1 MPRRPKQHRL
11 EDLSKV
17 KFQSVLPER
26 WVYRDKDKDYGID
39 GEVELFDE
47 TDKAQGYLFYVQLKA
62 TESEDKSSIYNVD
75 FSIETLKYY
84 KQLEIPVLLARYS
97 KSNDCLYTKWIYN
110 VDLFFAKK
118 GAKTF
123 RISINEN
130 DKWTSASP
138 VKIEQRLIELKKLK
152 TGYFNLPFP
161 YFIKINADTVNN
173 ISKSVLLSQI
183 KKELSNYPDT
193 ISFVKENE
201 AIVDVSLD
209 KEELRVNVSEIAGC
223 SFHSI
228 DRRDD
233 ENFGSK
239 IGKDIVLGLATS
251 MLQIGQ
257 IDYCARIIFENEL
270 EERLLRKKELLLLLL
285 PALFKSTYF
294 EKVLTLIGD
303 VLDSDYSDEVAI
315 VSMVNLMVG
324 AELSNKVKIKSIENF
339 LKQRLKSAIKSAD
352 NAGIGIAHYNLGNH
366 YRAHNNHRK
375 AVTNYISAKR
385 YESKYLNQD
394 YYYRELAGVLFLIG
408 KYKFAAVFYKKAI
421 DLGKKGLT
429 KALYA
434 DALMF
439 DGQYKN
445 AVDAF
450 LDYLRSSEHISEEYH
465 LKSLCLEGIL
475 ETKNIE
481 VQNRNLLAATSEA
494 DISKLK
500 EGVTNEEQLNRA
512 LEIDL
517 LCGLAWFNYGIIY
530 SGKLEYNDAMFSF
543 TMAGLVQNNDIEAWS
558 NAAICWLNTKIEPAI
573 FVLIIRTAYF
583 FNGEDFL
590 EHLFNKIEQQGKNKG
605 TSQII
610 DMINEITQKE
620 EKEKEPPTVRIMN
633 EDGKFENIFKK

>member
-11 EDLSKV
+11 EDLSRV

-62 TESEDKSSIYNVD
+62 TESEEKSSILNID
-75 FSIETLKYY
+75 FNIETLKYY
-84 KQLEIPVLLARYS
+84 KKLDIPVLLARYS
-97 KSNDCLYTKWIYN
+97 KLNDCFYTKWIYN
-110 VDLFFAKK
+110 VDLYFAKK

-123 RISINEN
+123 RISLNEN
-130 DKWTSASP
+130 DKWTFASS
-138 VKIEQRLIELKKLK
+138 VRIEQRLLDLKKLK
-152 TGYFNLPFP
+152 TGCFDFPFP
-161 YFIKINADTVNN
+161 FFIKVNADTVNKV
-173 ISKSVLLSQI
+173 SKSVLLSQI
-183 KKELSNYPDT
+183 KQELCNYPDT
-193 ISFVKENE
+193 ISLVKEND
-201 AIVDVSLD
+201 AIVDVTLD
-209 KEELRVNVSEIAGC
+209 KEELKINVSEIAGC

-233 ENFGSK
+233 ENFGTK

-251 MLQIGQ
+251 ILQIGQ

-285 PALFKSTYF
+285 PALFKSSYF
-294 EKVLTLIGD
+294 EKVLILIGD

-315 VSMVNLMVG
+315 VSLVNLMVS
-324 AELSNKVKIKSIENF
+324 AELANKSKIKSIENF
-339 LKQRLKSAIKSAD
+339 LIQRLKSAIKSD
-352 NAGIGIAHYNLGNH
+352 NNAGIGTAYYNLGNH
-366 YRAHNNHRK
+366 YRAHNKYFK

-394 YYYRELAGVLFLIG
+394 YYYRELAGVLFLIE

-421 DLGKKGLT
+421 DLGEKGLT

-450 LDYLRSSEHISEEYH
+450 LDYFETSEDISEEYH
-465 LKSLCLEGIL
+465 LKLLCLEWIL
-475 ETKNIE
+475 ETKSIK
-481 VQNRNLLAATSEA
+481 VQNRDLLVATSKA
-494 DISKLK
+494 DISTLK
-500 EGVTNEEQLNRA
+500 GGITAEEQLNSA

-517 LCGLAWFNYGIIY
+517 LCGLAWFNYGIIH
-530 SGKLEYNDAMFSF
+530 SEKSAFNDAMFSF

-558 NAAICWLNTKIEPAI
+558 NAAISWLNTKNNPFI

-583 FNGEDFL
+583 FNGEEFTI
-590 EHLFNKIEQQGKNKG
+590 HLFSKIEKNGKNKG
-605 TSQII
+605 LSQLI
-610 DMINEITQKE
+610 DMINEVTLK
-620 EKEKEPPTVRIMN
+620 KEKVPPTVRIMN
-633 EDGKFENIFKK
+633 EDGKFVNILKKY